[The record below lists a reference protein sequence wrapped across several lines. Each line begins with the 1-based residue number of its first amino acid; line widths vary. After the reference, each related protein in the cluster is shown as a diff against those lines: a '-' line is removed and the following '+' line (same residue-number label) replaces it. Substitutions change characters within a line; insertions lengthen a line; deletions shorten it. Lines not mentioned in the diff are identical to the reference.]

1 MLTGKNLLTYNEFC
15 GKIYYI
21 AERSL
26 SMSKH
31 EIDYVWTDKKRT
43 IFGLPLS
50 FTRYYLTETKFIT
63 QIGFLNIKEDEI
75 DLYKITDKSI
85 SRSFGQRIFGCGTV
99 TIHSKDIDTPVK
111 KVQSIKNVRQVSD
124 LIDKYM
130 NRMRDKYSIRGRDMF
145 DIHADSYDN
154 DTD

>member
-1 MLTGKNLLTYNEFC
+1 
-15 GKIYYI
+15 
-21 AERSL
+21 
-26 SMSKH
+26 MSKN

-63 QIGFLNIKEDEI
+63 KVGFLSIKEDEI

-85 SRSFGQRIFGCGTV
+85 SRSFGQRIFGCGTI

-145 DIHADSYDN
+145 DIHADSYND

>member
-1 MLTGKNLLTYNEFC
+1 MAKNDFD
-15 GKIYYI
+15 YI
-21 AERSL
+21 
-26 SMSKH
+26 
-31 EIDYVWTDKKRT
+31 WTDKKRT
-43 IFGLPLS
+43 VFGLPLS

-63 QIGFLNIKEDEI
+63 KTGFLNIKEDEI

-85 SRSFGQRIFGCGTV
+85 SRSFGQRLLGCATII
-99 TIHSKDIDTPVK
+99 IHSKDVDTPVK
-111 KVQSIKNVRQVSD
+111 KVESIKNVRQVAD

-145 DIHADSYDN
+145 DIHADSCDN

>member
-1 MLTGKNLLTYNEFC
+1 
-15 GKIYYI
+15 
-21 AERSL
+21 
-26 SMSKH
+26 MSKN

-63 QIGFLNIKEDEI
+63 KVGFLSIKEDEI

-85 SRSFGQRIFGCGTV
+85 SRSFGQRIFGCGTI

-145 DIHADSYDN
+145 DIHADSYDD